1 MSLKEPRL
9 KFTPEERASP
19 KLKKAVKK
27 VDKAVQKADKAQN
40 NIPKGAV
47 KTHAIDPATGK
58 VKTQLQFVEKKP
70 PSKLMHSVSEK
81 PTAVTSTLVHK
92 NIRKYEDDNVGV
104 EASHKTEEATE
115 IAGHFALSEVRS
127 SKLRPYR
134 KAAEA
139 ERKLNKANLNALYR
153 TAQTEN
159 PGTVSVTKWQQKRA
173 IKKQY
178 AAAKRAGKESVSASE
193 LTAEAVKNVKGV
205 TARAAEAVRRNKK
218 GLAIIGILALVV
230 MLLLSVMSS
239 CSMPMEGVISA
250 MGASS
255 FPSNDEDML
264 AAEAQ
269 YSAMEAELQE
279 YLDTYEDTHDY
290 DSYEYELDEIG
301 HDPYVLVAALTAL
314 HGGAWTIDDVQ
325 DDLQT
330 LFEKQ
335 YTLTEDTDT
344 GDDGSTSCTVT
355 LENFDL
361 SHVPAYV
368 MTEDQLST

>member
-1 MSLKEPRL
+1 
-9 KFTPEERASP
+9 
-19 KLKKAVKK
+19 
-27 VDKAVQKADKAQN
+27 
-40 NIPKGAV
+40 
-47 KTHAIDPATGK
+47 
-58 VKTQLQFVEKKP
+58 
-70 PSKLMHSVSEK
+70 MHSVSEK

-290 DSYEYELDEIG
+290 DS
-301 HDPYVLVAALTAL
+301 
-314 HGGAWTIDDVQ
+314 
-325 DDLQT
+325 
-330 LFEKQ
+330 
-335 YTLTEDTDT
+335 
-344 GDDGSTSCTVT
+344 
-355 LENFDL
+355 
-361 SHVPAYV
+361 
-368 MTEDQLST
+368 